1 MNAPPRP
8 DTDPWAYQAG
18 ITLLFAVVVFW
29 GLGTPAKPYFDEI
42 HYVPAARAMLAGRML
57 NPEHPML
64 GKEAIALAIRLWGDT
79 PFAWRLPSALM
90 GCLGLFAFGRAMWLA
105 SRRRVAALAGM
116 VLLATDFSWFVQ
128 SRIAM
133 LDMVMA
139 GLTMVA
145 LWLAAGAIRRETSPA
160 GQRVRLAG
168 CGLAFAL
175 ALGAKWSAAPVF
187 ALVAGGMLAARL
199 SGRALRDMALG
210 EIVVWLVVLPPLAYW
225 LTFAPAFFYARDSI
239 APWDMLGWHHFMLDL
254 QSSVVKHHPY
264 QSHWAQW
271 IINQRPIWYLYEHVD
286 GAQRG
291 ILLLGNP
298 FTMLAGLM
306 ALGWAVMR
314 RTRLSL
320 TLAGL
325 YLACVALWIVGHKPV
340 QFYYH
345 YLLAAAFLM
354 ALLGLAV
361 DAMWAAQGA
370 WRKEALGV
378 ILIAL
383 ALFGWFW
390 PILSGAPL
398 HKGVASYQDWMWLS
412 TWR

>member
-1 MNAPPRP
+1 MTASPRP

-18 ITLLFAVVVFW
+18 ITLFFALAVFW
-29 GLGTPAKPYFDEI
+29 SLGIPSKPYFDEI
-42 HYVPAARAMLAGRML
+42 HYVPAARAMLAGHMA

-64 GKEAIALAIRLWGDT
+64 GKEAIALAIRLLGDT
-79 PFAWRLPSALM
+79 PLAWRLPSALA
-90 GCLGLFAFGRAMWLA
+90 GCVGLFAFGRALWLA
-105 SRRRVAALAGM
+105 SGRRVAALAGM

-139 GLTMVA
+139 GLTMLA
-145 LWLAAGAIRRETSPA
+145 LWLAAGAVRSASPV
-160 GQRVRLAG
+160 GQRLRLAG

-175 ALGAKWSAAPVF
+175 ALSAKWSAAPVF
-187 ALVAGGMLAARL
+187 ALVAGGLMAAQM
-199 SGRALRDMALG
+199 SGRALRGLRLG
-210 EIVVWLVVLPPLAYW
+210 EVVAWLAIMPPLAYW
-225 LTFAPAFFYARDSI
+225 LTFAPAFFYAQNGI
-239 APWDMLGWHHFMLDL
+239 AAWNIIGWHRFMLDL
-254 QSSVVKHHPY
+254 QASVVKLHPY
-264 QSHWAQW
+264 QSHWPQW

-306 ALGWAVMR
+306 ALGWALMR
-314 RTRLSL
+314 RAFLP
-320 TLAGL
+320 LALAAL
-325 YLACVALWIVGHKPV
+325 YLATLALWIFGHKPV

-345 YLLAAAFLM
+345 YLLSAAFLM
-354 ALLGLAV
+354 AMLGLAV
-361 DAMWAAQGA
+361 DAMWAARGM

-378 ILIAL
+378 LLIAL

-412 TWR
+412 SWR